1 MVCYIFRITV
11 RSAGKDWSR
20 SLRNL
25 EKEVSARK
33 TVNDKEVVVPSKSLN
48 PGDEV
53 IVMQV
58 KQFQEMALLERG
70 KHS

>member
-58 KQFQEMALLERG
+58 KQFQEMALLKRG

>member
-1 MVCYIFRITV
+1 MSEAQARIGV
-11 RSAGKDWSR
+11 D

-48 PGDEV
+48 PGD
-53 IVMQV
+53 
-58 KQFQEMALLERG
+58 
-70 KHS
+70 